1 MPQTE
6 ISPIMY
12 IDDDGDDHETF
23 KAALKDLNINYPV
36 ITFWNGAEAL
46 EYLLSEHIN
55 PFIIF
60 CDINMPKMNG
70 FEFRKEINRNKTLER
85 SCIPFIFYSTSA
97 EKKDVDRAYDLT
109 VQGYF
114 KKPSD
119 SVEIRD
125 QLKRIIDYW
134 LDCKHPN
141 NC

>member
-23 KAALKDLNINYPV
+23 KTALKDLNINYPV

-70 FEFRKEINRNKTLER
+70 FEFRREIHKNKTLER

-97 EKKDVDRAYDLT
+97 EK
-109 VQGYF
+109 
-114 KKPSD
+114 
-119 SVEIRD
+119 
-125 QLKRIIDYW
+125 
-134 LDCKHPN
+134 
-141 NC
+141 